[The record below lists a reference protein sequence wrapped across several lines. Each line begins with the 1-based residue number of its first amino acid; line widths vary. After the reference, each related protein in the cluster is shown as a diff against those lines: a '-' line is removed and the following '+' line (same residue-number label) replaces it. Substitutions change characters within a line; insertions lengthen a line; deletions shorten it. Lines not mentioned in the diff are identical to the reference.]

1 MLLFP
6 ASPHVQLLIQTL
18 NWQWL
23 LQGAQVTW
31 TCTLRNPTSC
41 SHAKFPW
48 GQYSHANPHYYTH
61 THHTHIITYSLSHTK
76 GGVEWGVFTYA
87 FAQGDASH
95 LSIQGLT
102 IPSPVQST
110 ERRSGVTVSILRRKH
125 ILNVRTDTKPPGSFI
140 LGMFESAV
148 SL

>member
-1 MLLFP
+1 M
-6 ASPHVQLLIQTL
+6 
-18 NWQWL
+18 
-23 LQGAQVTW
+23 
-31 TCTLRNPTSC
+31 
-41 SHAKFPW
+41 
-48 GQYSHANPHYYTH
+48 
-61 THHTHIITYSLSHTK
+61 
-76 GGVEWGVFTYA
+76 FTYA
-87 FAQGDASH
+87 FAQGDASR